1 MSSYSMGAVKPEIT
15 QLRCFT
21 GTAAFSDKQSRTCRD
36 EFVKPT
42 LKSLVNADS
51 PGDFAYEA

>member
-1 MSSYSMGAVKPEIT
+1 MGAVKPQIT

-21 GTAAFSDKQSRTCRD
+21 GTAAFSDTQSKTCRD

-42 LKSLVNADS
+42 LKSPVNTNS